1 MGIMESY
8 SERQHRLDTE
18 APRPTPDMP
27 SDQGRSGPSSVEIT
41 RLRVPMGDV
50 FVLVLQVVVSGAVI
64 GGGSWVIVLVVLAS
78 L

>member
-1 MGIMESY
+1 
-8 SERQHRLDTE
+8 
-18 APRPTPDMP
+18 
-27 SDQGRSGPSSVEIT
+27 
-41 RLRVPMGDV
+41 MGDV